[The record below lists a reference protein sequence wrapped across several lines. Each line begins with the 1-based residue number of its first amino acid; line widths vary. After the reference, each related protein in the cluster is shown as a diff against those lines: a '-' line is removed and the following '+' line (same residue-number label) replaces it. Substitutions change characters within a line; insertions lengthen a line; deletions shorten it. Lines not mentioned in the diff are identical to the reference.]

1 MGTAEEVLGSADGGE
16 SLLDRDDVPNA
27 NQSVT
32 CFSCDAPMVGL
43 YCHACGNKNDDYR
56 RSIFRLIVEMFTNV
70 TALDSRVWRTLWT
83 LMRKPGQVAR
93 DYADGARTRWTSPVR
108 LFLAASLL
116 LFGYISLSG
125 TQMIAFGNLQGEEPE
140 VASLDERYPVKLHWF
155 VQRDR
160 LVFPPDGAKIVLS
173 GQQLGAAGVGF
184 NAGYRDAVLNSIED
198 IEEELEG
205 LSEPSERAVLET
217 QLERLRR
224 ELDEIADDK
233 PVDDLTGSETSND
246 VPATFGTGRD
256 RSVTL
261 DADGTNQLMQRVLRN
276 PQVVNNQLNTKLK
289 WMMFLMLPL
298 TMLLGAVFIRGRDK
312 AMLYDHLVHAGYI
325 HAFSFLL
332 LLVFILLAQF
342 TPIPFLVLIYTGI
355 LLVYLPMSA
364 KGMFRRSDIKS
375 ILTAYGVGIVYSTI
389 MMIAAISIIAR
400 ALAEEAATIEASK
413 PAVEAPADAPVSEPE
428 PEPGAPEPE
437 PQQP

>member
-1 MGTAEEVLGSADGGE
+1 MSTTEEVLGLADGGE
-16 SLLDRDDVPNA
+16 RLLDRDDVPNA

-56 RSIFRLIVEMFTNV
+56 RSIFRLIVEMFTNI

-83 LMRKPGQVAR
+83 LIRKPGQVAR

-173 GQQLGAAGVGF
+173 GQQLGAAGAGY
-184 NAGYRDAVLNSIED
+184 NAGHIGAIED
-198 IEEELEG
+198 NIERIEDELEDATDVETRAR
-205 LSEPSERAVLET
+205 LEER
-217 QLERLRR
+217 LERLRDR
-224 ELDEIADDK
+224 LGEAKAIVAEESDAGLE
-233 PVDDLTGSETSND
+233 VDDD
-246 VPATFGTGRD
+246 VKATFSTGRD
-256 RSVTL
+256 NSVTL

-298 TMLLGAVFIRGRDK
+298 TMVLGAVFIRGRDK

-332 LLVFILLAQF
+332 LLAFILLAQF
-342 TPIPFLVLIYTGI
+342 TPIPGLLLIYSGI

-375 ILTAYGVGIVYSTI
+375 ILTAYGVGLVYSTI
-389 MMIAAISIIAR
+389 MLIAAIFIIAT
-400 ALAEEAATIEASK
+400 ALAEEAAAIEANK
-413 PAVEAPADAPVSEPE
+413 PKVEAPADTPASEDVPE
-428 PEPGAPEPE
+428 AEPR
-437 PQQP
+437 QP